1 MMIISCSSVT
11 FRVTVYMYIN
21 DAVKYEWNMYT
32 LFRTEE
38 LDSDRGVSTVGL
50 VGGQVSSE

>member
-1 MMIISCSSVT
+1 
-11 FRVTVYMYIN
+11 
-21 DAVKYEWNMYT
+21 MYT